1 MNTLLFSAYEI
12 ESNLNTMCLILQKDE
27 KTPSF
32 V

>member
-12 ESNLNTMCLILQKDE
+12 ESNSNTTYLLSQKDE
-27 KTPSF
+27 RTPSF